1 MATDPK
7 GKSLDALTQQLGV
20 EDWLRLGHQGLAQP
34 GKGLTKEQYKVTL
47 PVQMIRKLG
56 WEAKEKLKVWINQKK
71 HIEMRKK

>member
-1 MATDPK
+1 MGNK
-7 GKSLDALTQQLGV
+7 VKKSKDVMLLYTKTEQ
-20 EDWLRLGHQGLAQP
+20 
-34 GKGLTKEQYKVTL
+34 KGLTKEQYKVTL